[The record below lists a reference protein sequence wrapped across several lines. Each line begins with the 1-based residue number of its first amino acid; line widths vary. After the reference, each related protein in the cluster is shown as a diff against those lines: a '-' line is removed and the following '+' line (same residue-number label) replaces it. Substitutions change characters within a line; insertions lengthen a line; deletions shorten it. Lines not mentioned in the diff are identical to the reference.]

1 MWASSH
7 SAMKI
12 LLFIRS
18 LDIGGS
24 QSQLA
29 MLASGLAQ
37 RGHAVSVAVL
47 YSGQV
52 MEGVLESAGVRILPV
67 NKTSRWDVAGPLSR
81 LWRFFLAE
89 RPDIVYSF
97 LPTQTTL
104 TALLL
109 PPWSKTRLVF
119 GVRSAAMEL
128 GKYDGLSSLVYRL
141 EALLSRRAD
150 LVIANARV
158 ARSDAVTRGMPAD
171 RIAVIPNG
179 IDTEAM
185 RPDREAG
192 RAVRAA
198 WEIGEDEF
206 VIGMVARLD
215 PMKDHANF
223 LNAAAAFMQG
233 HPDARFVCVG
243 DGPAAYRHELEA
255 LARSHGLEGRVRWAG
270 EIGASRAVYNAFDIA
285 TLSSAFGEGFPNA
298 VGEAM
303 ACGIPVVAT
312 DVGDIA
318 AILGDCGDVVPPRQ
332 PDRLS
337 AAWARIRER
346 LSQDGETLRAGVRAR
361 VVEHYGVNT
370 MVDRSEEVLSELCA
384 GRPAAAI
391 AAHYA

>member
-1 MWASSH
+1 
-7 SAMKI
+7 MKI

-29 MLASGLAQ
+29 MLANGLAQ
-37 RGHAVSVAVL
+37 RGHDVAVAVL
-47 YSGQV
+47 YSGHV
-52 MEGVLESAGVRILPV
+52 MEGALESTGVRILPIG
-67 NKTSRWDVAGPLSR
+67 KRSRWNVAGPLLR
-81 LWRFFLAE
+81 LWRLFLEE
-89 RPDIVYSF
+89 RPDVVYSF

-109 PPWSKTRLVF
+109 PPWSPTRLVF

-128 GKYDGLSSLVYRL
+128 GKYDVLSRLVYRL

-150 LVIANARV
+150 LVIVNARV
-158 ARSDAVTRGMPAD
+158 ARTDAVARGMPAD
-171 RIAVIPNG
+171 RTAVIANG

-185 RPDREAG
+185 RPDPDAG
-192 RAVRAA
+192 RAIRAA
-198 WEIGEDEF
+198 WGIGEKEF

-215 PMKDHANF
+215 PMKDHAN
-223 LNAAAAFMQG
+223 LLGAAAAFVQQ
-233 HPDARFVCVG
+233 HADARFVCVG
-243 DGPAAYRHELEA
+243 DGSAAYRRELEA
-255 LARSHGLEGRVRWAG
+255 LARSHGLAGRMLWAG
-270 EIGASRAVYNAFDIA
+270 EIGASRAVYNAFDVA

-312 DVGDIA
+312 DVGDVA
-318 AILGDCGDVVPPRQ
+318 VILGDCGEVVPPRQ

-337 AAWARIRER
+337 AAWARVRER
-346 LSQDGETLRAGVRAR
+346 LSRDGDKLRAETRAR
-361 VVEHYGVNT
+361 IVEHYGVNT